1 MRNYISA
8 NEFSFNGIVMLVLAT
23 IFAGIVLGLLLGFV
37 GQFFFLVGIFPAL
50 VGIAGGYVLAQA
62 IKKFK
67 MPNKA
72 VAILMG
78 ILMGVMIYGSYTY
91 FDYLQFQNQL
101 YDAMVTFGDPT
112 LYIFKDMDKAT
123 LTNFLLQETTGST
136 GLIGYWKS
144 TVNAGISIISMG
156 GMGSNF
162 PFNPLWSTLY
172 LISEFLLI
180 AGFAIQGA
188 WEQVNRSFCS
198 RCREW
203 YDKGKELALFEME
216 DENKVINA
224 IEHDR
229 YDELKEIMPIE
240 VSKLPCLILKAHSCL
255 KCHNETPLLELS
267 RLTVGDKGERRYK
280 RRFRGLITSSQ
291 LNELEDKLESESN
304 REPA

>member
-8 NEFSFNGIVMLVLAT
+8 NEFSFNGFVILVLAT
-23 IFAGIVLGLLLGFV
+23 ILAGIVLGLLLGFV

-50 VGIAGGYVLAQA
+50 IGIAGGYVLAWV

-72 VAILMG
+72 VAILIG
-78 ILMGVMIYGSYTY
+78 TLMAVMIYGVYTY
-91 FDYLQFQNQL
+91 FDYIQTQNYL
-101 YDAMVTFGDPT
+101 YEALMFSDDSIPI
-112 LYIFKDMDKAT
+112 IFEDMDKASLMT
-123 LTNFLLQETTGST
+123 TFLYDTTGST
-136 GLIGYWKS
+136 GFIGFWKF
-144 TVNAGISIISMG
+144 TADAGINIVPG
-156 GMGSNF
+156 GMGSGFSLN
-162 PFNPLWSTLY
+162 PFWSTLY
-172 LISEFLLI
+172 LISEFFI
-180 AGFAIQGA
+180 IVCFAVQGA

-198 RCREW
+198 SCGDW
-203 YDKGKELALFEME
+203 YDKGEQLALFEME

-267 RLTVGDKGERRYK
+267 RLTVGDKGLHKYK

>member
-91 FDYLQFQNQL
+91 FDYLQFQN
-101 YDAMVTFGDPT
+101 
-112 LYIFKDMDKAT
+112 YIYEALMFSDNSIPIVFEDMDKAS
-123 LTNFLLQETTGST
+123 LMASFLYDTTGST
-136 GLIGYWKS
+136 GFIGFWKF
-144 TVNAGISIISMG
+144 TADAGINIVPG
-156 GMGSNF
+156 GMGSGFSLN
-162 PFNPLWSTLY
+162 PFWSTLY
-172 LISEFLLI
+172 LITEFLLI
-180 AGFAIQGA
+180 VGFAIQGA

-240 VSKLPCLILKAHSCL
+240 VIKIPCLILKAHSCL